1 VSGEMGPGGGCTP
14 VRPGAGRRV
23 GGTRSAR
30 SATGAAAGGG
40 EEVERRR
47 GAMHGREGARRKGP
61 TRRLD
66 PSHNPLTCEVSS
78 QFGPVQLQTTGLY
91 LYWVNNELVPDP
103 AAQFTE
109 AHHLCA

>member
-40 EEVERRR
+40 GGG
-47 GAMHGREGARRKGP
+47 GAAARRHARSGGSEEK
-61 TRRLD
+61 RA
-66 PSHNPLTCEVSS
+66 H
-78 QFGPVQLQTTGLY
+78 
-91 LYWVNNELVPDP
+91 
-103 AAQFTE
+103 E
-109 AHHLCA
+109 ASRSITQPIDL